1 MKKGMMTLIIFI
13 IVMFSLFGCSI
24 QDKNHG
30 FNESKT
36 ETDELKDK
44 NKIITALNNKHNQY
58 NAYRICEENENAI
71 QQLNLEGK
79 PVHTFEITKGQK
91 DITLL
96 KIAYVTNEE
105 ILYILDKDDKFELWT
120 IPLIQNSNK
129 DEVQTEKKK
138 LIFRTIDIIDVLYAD
153 TNYIAYKENLNYAE
167 FNRTQQKKI
176 LINADSKKSSYCQPN
191 SFNIRVVQ
199 SGNINDDGMILLA
212 KNMGKNQY
220 PKNIYVH
227 KVGTEKVDKI
237 VDTYTSK
244 NCIINIVSFDDK
256 IYYTGLIKN
265 WRNEK
270 QSWDIWC
277 YDYKANRNYCVV
289 QEKHIKDMVS
299 FSRINALF
307 INGNKIWVEIENEKC
322 KFLYYPIVSGKNQ
335 QESTIEKATKLNQ
348 YIRSLK
354 NRSMDITVLN
364 INNNKCIIME
374 SNASNFRFYS
384 YDIKNE
390 KECWKF
396 DEDSTKNREYL

>member
-1 MKKGMMTLIIFI
+1 MEKRMMTLIMLA
-13 IVMFSLFGCSI
+13 IVMFSLFGCGI

-30 FNESKT
+30 FDELKT
-36 ETDELKDK
+36 ETDESKEK

-91 DITLL
+91 GITLL

-105 ILYILDKDDKFELWT
+105 IIYILDKDDKFELWT
-120 IPLIQNSNK
+120 IPLIQNNNK

-138 LIFRTIDIIDVLYAD
+138 LIFCTIGIIDVLYAD
-153 TNYIAYKENLNYAE
+153 TDYLAYKENLNYAE
-167 FNRTQQKKI
+167 FDRTQQNKI
-176 LINADSKKSSYCQPN
+176 LINVDSKKSSYCQPDN
-191 SFNIRVVQ
+191 FNIQVVQ
-199 SGNINDDGMILLA
+199 SGNRNVDGMILLA
-212 KNMGKNQY
+212 KNVGKNQY

-227 KVGTEKVDKI
+227 QVGSGKVDKI
-237 VDTYTSK
+237 ADTYTSK
-244 NCIINIVSFDDK
+244 NCTINIVSFDDK
-256 IYYTGLIKN
+256 ICYTGLIKN

-277 YDYKANRNYCVV
+277 YDCKANRNYCIV

-299 FSRINALF
+299 FSRIDALF
-307 INGNKIWVEIENEKC
+307 INSNEIWIEIGNEKC
-322 KFLYYPIVSGKNQ
+322 KFLYYPLVSDENQ
-335 QESTIEKATKLNQ
+335 LESTIEKATKLNQ
-348 YIRSLK
+348 YMYSFK

-364 INNNKCIIME
+364 INNNQCIIME
-374 SNASNFRFYS
+374 SNASNFKFYC

-390 KECWKF
+390 KECWKI
-396 DEDSTKNREYL
+396 DGDSTKNRVYL